1 MFLFRVNN
9 TRMVFFFHIYKK
21 PRKLPLGCMTYTAR
35 INRKEEPD
43 MMFASFLLLAFA
55 VSLDSFSVGFTYGL
69 RKLKIPFKAILIIAF
84 CSGAVMYMAMMIGT
98 LLAKFLPVVVTER
111 LGAVILMG
119 IGAWVLYQFF
129 RPEKEQDLVF
139 SEKTLINLELKSLG
153 IVIHILRKPTSADI
167 DKSGIIT
174 GIEAFLLGFALS
186 IDAFGAGIGAAALG
200 FSPVP
205 MSITVG
211 IMSSL
216 FVFCGI
222 QAGRFLSKWNWMD
235 KLTFLPG
242 ILLIMIGIWKL

>member
-1 MFLFRVNN
+1 M
-9 TRMVFFFHIYKK
+9 
-21 PRKLPLGCMTYTAR
+21 
-35 INRKEEPD
+35 NRKEEPD

-69 RKLKIPFKAILIIAF
+69 RKLKIPFKAIVIIAF
-84 CSGAVMYMAMMIGT
+84 CSGIVMLLAMMIGS
-98 LLAKFLPVVVTER
+98 LLARFFPVALTER

-129 RPEKEQDLVF
+129 RPEKEQEMAL

-153 IVIHILRKPTSADI
+153 IVIHILRTPTSADI

-205 MSITVG
+205 MSLTVAL
-211 IMSSL
+211 MSSL
-216 FVFCGI
+216 FVFLGI
-222 QAGRFLSKWNWMD
+222 QSGRFLSRWNWMD